1 MRCLGTMRPKSR
13 LRPSLP
19 RHGRPQVATA
29 RRATAAGLA
38 VVSALGLAA
47 CGSGDD
53 GDATTSGQAG
63 GERPTLTVQAAAS
76 LTGALTACT
85 KDYAPAKV
93 RLSFAG
99 SDELAAQIRKGAGG
113 DLFAAANATLPQEL
127 ATEGKV
133 QTPVPFAG
141 NELVLAV
148 PAEGAKVDS
157 LEAIADGDD
166 VRVAVGAPSVPV
178 GSYTQKALGRL
189 PKAQRD
195 AILDRVKT
203 EEPDVK
209 SVLAKLQQGVVDAAF
224 VYRTDVT
231 ATKGA
236 VTAIALPTAI
246 RPKVSYEAAVVT
258 GSEQAA
264 AAKALLDDLRTGA
277 CGRTLRA
284 AGFLAPGA
292 AG

>member
-1 MRCLGTMRPKSR
+1 MLSSARPAS
-13 LRPSLP
+13 SLL
-19 RHGRPQVATA
+19 RHGAP
-29 RRATAAGLA
+29 AAAALA
-38 VVSALGLAA
+38 AALTLAA
-47 CGSGDD
+47 CGSDDD
-53 GDATTSGQAG
+53 GGGATGKG
-63 GERPTLTVQAAAS
+63 RPTLTVQAAAS
-76 LTGALTACT
+76 LTEALTSCT

-113 DLFAAANATLPQEL
+113 DLFAAANATLPEQL
-127 ATEGKV
+127 ASEKKV
-133 QTPVPFAG
+133 DRPVAFAG

-148 PAEGAKVDS
+148 PASGAKVDS
-157 LEAIADGDD
+157 LDAVAREDG
-166 VRVAVGAPSVPV
+166 VRLAVGAPSVPV

-189 PKAQRD
+189 PGAERR
-195 AILDRVKT
+195 AILSRVRT

-224 VYRTDVT
+224 VYRTDVE
-231 ATKGA
+231 AAKGA
-236 VTAIALPTAI
+236 VRAIALPAAI
-246 RPKVSYEAAVVT
+246 RPKVSYEAAVVR
-258 GSEQAA
+258 GSKEAA
-264 AAKALLDDLRTGA
+264 AARALLDDLRTGA

>member
-1 MRCLGTMRPKSR
+1 MQER
-13 LRPSLP
+13 RPS
-19 RHGRPQVATA
+19 RVRRPLVVA
-29 RRATAAGLA
+29 LA
-38 VVSALGLAA
+38 LVASTGLAA
-47 CGSGDD
+47 CGSDD
-53 GDATTSGQAG
+53 EDASSTGGSG
-63 GERPTLTVQAAAS
+63 GERPTLTVRAAAS

-85 KDYAPAKV
+85 KEYAPARV

-127 ATEGKV
+127 AKEGKV
-133 QTPVPFAG
+133 GTPVRFAG

-157 LEAIADGDD
+157 LQAIADGDD
-166 VRVAVGAPSVPV
+166 VRLAVGAPSVPV
-178 GSYTQKALGRL
+178 GSYTRTALGRL
-189 PKAQRD
+189 PAAQRD
-195 AILDRVKT
+195 AILGRVRT
-203 EEPDVK
+203 EEPDVG

-258 GSEQAA
+258 GSGQEQAA
-264 AAKALLDDLRTGA
+264 TALLEDLRDGT